1 MVVLGGFIGIIILT
15 IGVTVFGTGL
25 KPVTLALIGLPL
37 GAAMHTYQDVQAY
50 NYSQMHP
57 MNDTVQIAE
66 AVELYGVITDD
77 SINNATETYYDTSSA
92 CPNTEWEWEWY
103 QGTWRYTRITQN
115 GVDVATL
122 SANDTLNL
130 NALRFR
136 YDIEALNK
144 HANGVFSAVELHNH
158 CAFNFMYLAPDG
170 ESVEQIR
177 TFEIDYIDRDSLCI
191 SEGPLVFEYR
201 KK

>member
-1 MVVLGGFIGIIILT
+1 M
-15 IGVTVFGTGL
+15 
-25 KPVTLALIGLPL
+25 
-37 GAAMHTYQDVQAY
+37 
-50 NYSQMHP
+50 
-57 MNDTVQIAE
+57 
-66 AVELYGVITDD
+66 
-77 SINNATETYYDTSSA
+77 
-92 CPNTEWEWEWY
+92 
-103 QGTWRYTRITQN
+103 
-115 GVDVATL
+115 ATL

-144 HANGVFSAVELHNH
+144 HANGVFSAVELQSK

-177 TFEIDYIDRDSLCI
+177 TFEIEYINRDSLCI

>member
-1 MVVLGGFIGIIILT
+1 MVVLGGFIGLIILT
-15 IGVTVFGTGL
+15 IGITVFGTGF

-37 GAAMHTYQDVQAY
+37 GAAVHTYQDVQAY

-57 MNDTVQIAE
+57 MNDTIQIAE
-66 AVELYGVITDD
+66 AVELYGVNTDD
-77 SINNATETYYDTSSA
+77 SLNSATEAYYDSAA
-92 CPNTEWEWEWY
+92 CPDSEWY

-130 NALRFR
+130 NSLRFR

-144 HANGVFSAVELHNH
+144 HANGVFSAVELHNR

-170 ESVEQIR
+170 ESVEQLR
-177 TFEIDYIDRDSLCI
+177 TSEIDYIDRDSLCI